1 MNLLTF
7 DIEDW
12 YHINYPLTD
21 FEHFD
26 RQEDH
31 SSLVDR
37 LRGILTLCRDYRA
50 RGTFFVLGRL
60 LEKRPLIGELIL
72 EAGQEL
78 ALHGYEHHL
87 LQDRG
92 PDGFRRDLEGSL
104 RIFRDL
110 AGNPP
115 LGFRAPSWSIGPD
128 TLWALEILESFGL
141 AYDASIFPI
150 RNFLY
155 GIPTAPLRPFYPR
168 VQGRPLKLLEIP
180 VSVYT
185 WGVRRIPYSGGLYF
199 NLWPWTGIQFFARRV
214 LQQGRY
220 NLFYFHPWDL
230 WPRPKGL
237 IRQLKAHWLHLHLG
251 DPRKKFEAVLA
262 RFRPQSLSDVL
273 PALKQAA
280 GPADPLEGYAAS

>member
-12 YHINYPLTD
+12 YHINYPFTD
-21 FEHFD
+21 FEGFD
-26 RQEDH
+26 RREDH
-31 SSLVDR
+31 RGLLDRIRSL
-37 LRGILTLCRDYRA
+37 LALCQTHQV

-60 LEKRPLIGELIL
+60 LEKCPLIGERIL

-87 LQDRG
+87 LRDRG
-92 PDGFRRDLEGSL
+92 PEGFRRDLEHSL
-104 RIFRDL
+104 KIFRDL
-110 AGNPP
+110 TGGAP
-115 LGFRAPSWSIGPD
+115 LGFRAPSWSIGAD
-128 TLWALEILESFGL
+128 TLWALEILDSFDL
-141 AYDASIFPI
+141 AYDASIFPV

-168 VQGRPLKLLEIP
+168 LGGRSLRLLEIP
-180 VSVYT
+180 VSVYSR
-185 WGVRRIPYSGGLYF
+185 GNRRVPYSGGLYF
-199 NLWPWTGIQFFARRV
+199 NLWPWAAIRYFSRRV

-230 WPRPKGL
+230 WPRPKPL
-237 IRQLKAHWLHLHLG
+237 IRQLQARWLRLHLG
-251 DPRKKFEAVLA
+251 DPLKRFESLLA

-273 PALKQAA
+273 PALKQEA
-280 GPADPLEGYAAS
+280 GPADPLGGYAA